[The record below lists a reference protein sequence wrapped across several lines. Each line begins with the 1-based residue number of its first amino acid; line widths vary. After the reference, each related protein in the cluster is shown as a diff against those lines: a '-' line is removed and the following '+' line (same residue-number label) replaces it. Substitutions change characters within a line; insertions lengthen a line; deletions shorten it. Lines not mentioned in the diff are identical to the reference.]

1 MGSEMCIRDRQYQ
14 PQRTCSVSKTS
25 EKQTAPSRLP
35 LLPLR
40 GLLAFP
46 NTMMTLDVARGRSV
60 AALESALAG
69 DRRLFVVAQRD
80 AGVDAPH
87 LEDMYTVGTVVDIR
101 HVLRMPDD
109 TVRVLVEGECRA
121 ILLDVEERGDMQR
134 AEFMP
139 LESDDGAADENSE
152 AFIRRQ
158 AMMRAIR
165 RQALALVK
173 ARGEGISSEL
183 RAQLNGEKRPDAL
196 CDVVA
201 ANFLANIADKQAVLE
216 CVSIDL
222 RLETLLM
229 ALSRDLKISA
239 LEEKIHARV
248 REAMDKSNHDYY
260 LREQI
265 HAIQEELGEDEDEEL
280 RELRARLRDSK
291 IDGEARERTEKEL
304 ARLARTSIHAPESA
318 VLETYIETM
327 LDLPWGVKTAGKID
341 LDRARK
347 VLDQDHYGMREI
359 KDRLLEYLAVV
370 KHKGDLK
377 SPILCLVG
385 PPGVGKTSIARSVA
399 RALGRKF
406 TQMSLGGVHDEAEIR
421 GHRRTYVA
429 AMPGRLIS
437 AIRQCGTM
445 DPVFLL
451 DEVDKLSRD
460 MRGDPSSALLEALDP
475 AQNDHFRDHYLEA
488 PFDLSGVLFITT
500 ANTTDTIDRALLDRM
515 EVIEVPSYT
524 LEEKL
529 AIAKRHLL
537 PKQLEAH
544 GLRKSEMKIADG
556 AMRAI
561 IEGYTREA
569 GVRELERV
577 LARVCRRA
585 VLRMQQ
591 EKELA
596 CVRVRTEDLH
606 ALLGAVRYLPKNEA
620 GRTRVGRVNGLA
632 WTSVGGEVMPIE
644 ALVLDGKGELKLTGK
659 LGDVMRESAQI
670 ALSVARK
677 RMGAFGVAADFL
689 EKHDLHVHVP
699 EGAVPKD
706 GPSAGVALACVILSA
721 LANVPAR
728 ADVAMTGELTLL
740 GDVLPIGGVKEKLL
754 AAYRAGVT
762 EILLPR
768 ENGRDLE
775 KIDES
780 IRAKLH
786 ITLLDDVDEAVAL
799 ILQPGAEVKVAV

>member
-1 MGSEMCIRDRQYQ
+1 M
-14 PQRTCSVSKTS
+14 SKTS
-25 EKQTAPSRLP
+25 DKQTISAQLP

-40 GLLAFP
+40 GMLAFP
-46 NTMMTLDVARGRSV
+46 NTMATLDVSRARSV
-60 AALESALAG
+60 AALECALEG

-101 HVLRMPDD
+101 HVLRLPDNS
-109 TVRVLVEGECRA
+109 VRVLIEGECRA

-134 AEFMP
+134 AALMVLKAEN
-139 LESDDGAADENSE
+139 DTDADSE
-152 AFIRRQ
+152 AAVRRQ
-158 AMMRAIR
+158 AMLRAIR
-165 RQALALVK
+165 RQAFQLAR
-173 ARGEGISSEL
+173 ARGENLSSEL
-183 RAQLNGEKRPDAL
+183 RAQISGEKRPEAL

-201 ANFLANIADKQAVLE
+201 ANFLSNVEDKQAVLE
-216 CVSIDL
+216 CMSIDL
-222 RLETLLM
+222 RLETLLT
-229 ALSRDLKISA
+229 ALARDLKVTA

-280 RELRARLRDSK
+280 RALRARLRDSK
-291 IDGEARERTEKEL
+291 MEGEARERTEKEL
-304 ARLARTSIHAPESA
+304 SRLARTSIHAPESP
-318 VLETYIETM
+318 VLENYIETM
-327 LDLPWGVKTAGKID
+327 LDLPWGVKTGGRID
-341 LDRARK
+341 LTRAAK

-421 GHRRTYVA
+421 GHRRTYVG

-437 AIRQCGTM
+437 AIRQCGAM

-451 DEVDKLSRD
+451 DEVDKISRD

-475 AQNDHFRDHYLEA
+475 AQNDHFRDHFIEA
-488 PFDLSGVLFITT
+488 PFDLSSVLFITT

-529 AIAKRHLL
+529 VIAKKYLL
-537 PKQLEAH
+537 PKQLAAH
-544 GLRKSEMKIADG
+544 GLKKGDLRIGDKAL
-556 AMRAI
+556 RAI

-569 GVRELERV
+569 GVRELERTI
-577 LARVCRRA
+577 ARVCRRA
-585 VLRMQQ
+585 VLALQQ
-591 EKELA
+591 DQALA
-596 CVRVRTEDLH
+596 CLRVQVESLH
-606 ALLGAVRYLPKNEA
+606 GLLGAVRYLPRSEA
-620 GRTRVGRVNGLA
+620 GKARVGRVNGLA
-632 WTSVGGEVMPIE
+632 WTSVGGELMPIE
-644 ALVLDGKGELKLTGK
+644 ALVLEGKGEFKLTGK

-670 ALSVARK
+670 ALSVAR
-677 RMGAFGVAADFL
+677 RRLGDFGVAADFL

-706 GPSAGVALACVILSA
+706 GPSAGVALACAILSA
-721 LANVPAR
+721 VANVPAR

-740 GDVLPIGGVKEKLL
+740 GDVLPIGGVREKLL

-762 EILLPR
+762 DILLPR
-768 ENGRDLE
+768 ENERDLE
-775 KIDES
+775 KIDAD
-780 IRAKLH
+780 IRAKLR
-786 ITLLDDVDEAVAL
+786 ITLLDNIDDAVAL
-799 ILQPGAEVKVAV
+799 VLPLPREMKVAV

>member
-1 MGSEMCIRDRQYQ
+1 M
-14 PQRTCSVSKTS
+14 SKTS

-139 LESDDGAADENSE
+139 LESDDGAAADENSE
-152 AFIRRQ
+152 AFVRRQ

-229 ALSRDLKISA
+229 ALARDLKISA

-265 HAIQEELGEDEDEEL
+265 HVIQEELGEDEDEEL

-537 PKQLEAH
+537 PKQLDAH

-740 GDVLPIGGVKEKLL
+740 GDVLPVGGVKEKLL

-775 KIDES
+775 KIDGS

>member
-1 MGSEMCIRDRQYQ
+1 M
-14 PQRTCSVSKTS
+14 
-25 EKQTAPSRLP
+25 
-35 LLPLR
+35 
-40 GLLAFP
+40 LAFP
-46 NTMMTLDVARGRSV
+46 NTMATLDVSRARSV
-60 AALESALAG
+60 AALECALEG

-101 HVLRMPDD
+101 HVLRLPDNS
-109 TVRVLVEGECRA
+109 VRVLIEGECRA

-134 AEFMP
+134 AALMVLKAEN
-139 LESDDGAADENSE
+139 DTDADSE
-152 AFIRRQ
+152 AAVRRQ
-158 AMMRAIR
+158 AMLRAIR
-165 RQALALVK
+165 RQAFQLAR
-173 ARGEGISSEL
+173 ARGENLSSEL
-183 RAQLNGEKRPDAL
+183 RAQISGEKRPDAL

-201 ANFLANIADKQAVLE
+201 ANFLSNVEDKQAVLE
-216 CVSIDL
+216 CMSIDL
-222 RLETLLM
+222 RLETLLT
-229 ALSRDLKISA
+229 ALARDLKVTA

-280 RELRARLRDSK
+280 RALRARLRDSK
-291 IDGEARERTEKEL
+291 MEGEARERTEKEL
-304 ARLARTSIHAPESA
+304 SRLARTSIHAPESP
-318 VLETYIETM
+318 VLENYIETM
-327 LDLPWGVKTAGKID
+327 LDLPWGVKTGGRID
-341 LDRARK
+341 LTRAAK

-421 GHRRTYVA
+421 GHRRTYVG

-437 AIRQCGTM
+437 AIRQCGAM

-451 DEVDKLSRD
+451 DEVDKISRD

-475 AQNDHFRDHYLEA
+475 AQNDHFRDHFIEA
-488 PFDLSGVLFITT
+488 PFDLSSVLFITT

-529 AIAKRHLL
+529 VIAKKYLL
-537 PKQLEAH
+537 PKQLAAH
-544 GLRKSEMKIADG
+544 GLKKSDLRIGDKAL
-556 AMRAI
+556 RAI

-569 GVRELERV
+569 GVRELERTI
-577 LARVCRRA
+577 ARVCRRA
-585 VLRMQQ
+585 VLALQQ
-591 EKELA
+591 DQALA
-596 CVRVRTEDLH
+596 CLRVQVESLH
-606 ALLGAVRYLPKNEA
+606 GLLGAVRYLPRSEA
-620 GRTRVGRVNGLA
+620 GKARVGRVNGLA
-632 WTSVGGEVMPIE
+632 WTSVGGELMPIE
-644 ALVLDGKGELKLTGK
+644 ALVLEGKGEFKLTGK

-670 ALSVARK
+670 ALSVAR
-677 RMGAFGVAADFL
+677 RRLGDFGVAADFL

-706 GPSAGVALACVILSA
+706 GPSAGVALACAILSA
-721 LANVPAR
+721 VANVPAR

-740 GDVLPIGGVKEKLL
+740 GDVLPIGGVREKLL

-762 EILLPR
+762 DILLPR
-768 ENGRDLE
+768 ENERDLE
-775 KIDES
+775 KIDAD
-780 IRAKLH
+780 IRAKLR
-786 ITLLDDVDEAVAL
+786 ITLLDNIDDAVAL
-799 ILQPGAEVKVAV
+799 VLPQPREMKVAV

>member
-1 MGSEMCIRDRQYQ
+1 M
-14 PQRTCSVSKTS
+14 SKTS

-451 DEVDKLSRD
+451 DEVDKISRD

>member
-1 MGSEMCIRDRQYQ
+1 M
-14 PQRTCSVSKTS
+14 SKTS
-25 EKQTAPSRLP
+25 EKHVTSGILP

-60 AALESALAG
+60 AALESALEG
-69 DRRLFVVAQRD
+69 DKRLFAVAQRD
-80 AGVDAPH
+80 AAVDSPH
-87 LEDMYTVGTVVDIR
+87 LEDMHTVGTVVGIR
-101 HVLRMPDD
+101 QVLRMPDD
-109 TVRVLVEGECRA
+109 SVRVLVEGECRA
-121 ILLDVEERGDMQR
+121 ILLNVEERGDMQR
-134 AEFMP
+134 AEVMMV
-139 LESDDGAADENSE
+139 EDDGSVKTDDDGETE
-152 AFIRRQ
+152 IHRQ

-165 RQALALVK
+165 RAAFRLEK
-173 ARGEGISSEL
+173 ARGEHISAEL
-183 RAQLNGEKRPDAL
+183 RAQICGEKRPEAL

-201 ANFLANIADKQAVLE
+201 ANFLSDIADKQAVLE
-216 CVSIDL
+216 CMSLDT
-222 RLETLLM
+222 RMETLLL
-229 ALSRDLKISA
+229 ALGKDLKITA

-248 REAMDKSNHDYY
+248 REAMDKSNHEYY

-280 RELRARLRDSK
+280 RALRTRLRDSK
-291 IDGEARERTEKEL
+291 ISGEARERTEKEL

-327 LDLPWGVKTAGKID
+327 LDLPWGIKTGGNID
-341 LDRARK
+341 LAHARK
-347 VLDQDHYGMREI
+347 VLDKDHYGMREI

-399 RALGRKF
+399 RALGREF

-421 GHRRTYVA
+421 GHRRTYVG

-437 AIRQCGTM
+437 AIRQCKAM

-475 AQNDHFRDHYLEA
+475 AQNDHFRDHYIEA
-488 PFDLSGVLFITT
+488 PFDLSNVLFITT

-529 AIAKRHLL
+529 AIAKKYLL

-544 GLRKSEMKIADG
+544 GLKRGELKVNDR
-556 AMRAI
+556 AMRAVV
-561 IEGYTREA
+561 EGYTREA
-569 GVRELERV
+569 GVRELERAI
-577 LARVCRRA
+577 ARLCRRA
-585 VLRMQQ
+585 VLAMQ
-591 EKELA
+591 EDASLS
-596 CVRVRTEDLH
+596 CVRVQPEDLH
-606 ALLGAVRYLPKNEA
+606 GMLGAVRYLRKNES
-620 GRTRVGRVNGLA
+620 GKMRVGRVNGLA

-644 ALVLDGKGELKLTGK
+644 TLVLDGKGEFKLTGK

-670 ALSVARK
+670 ALSVVRR
-677 RMGAFGVAADFL
+677 RMRDYGVAADFL

-706 GPSAGVALACVILSA
+706 GPSAGVALTCAILSA

-728 ADVAMTGELTLL
+728 ADVAMTGEITLL

-754 AAYRAGVT
+754 AAYRAGVMD
-762 EILLPR
+762 ILLPR
-768 ENGRDLE
+768 ENERDLE
-775 KIDES
+775 KIDAQILE
-780 IRAKLH
+780 KMH
-786 ITLLDDVDEAVAL
+786 ITLLDSVDEAIAL
-799 ILQPGAEVKVAV
+799 VLPERREMMVAV

>member
-1 MGSEMCIRDRQYQ
+1 M
-14 PQRTCSVSKTS
+14 SKTS

-183 RAQLNGEKRPDAL
+183 RAQLSGEKRPDAL

-327 LDLPWGVKTAGKID
+327 LDLPWGVKTAGQID

-451 DEVDKLSRD
+451 DEVDKISRD

-537 PKQLEAH
+537 PKQLDAH

-775 KIDES
+775 KIDGS

>member
-1 MGSEMCIRDRQYQ
+1 M
-14 PQRTCSVSKTS
+14 SKTS

-183 RAQLNGEKRPDAL
+183 RAQLSGEKRPDAL

-327 LDLPWGVKTAGKID
+327 LDLPWGVKTAGQID

-451 DEVDKLSRD
+451 DEVDKISRD

-775 KIDES
+775 KIDGS
-780 IRAKLH
+780 IREKLH

>member
-1 MGSEMCIRDRQYQ
+1 M
-14 PQRTCSVSKTS
+14 SKTS

-139 LESDDGAADENSE
+139 LESDDGAAADENSE
-152 AFIRRQ
+152 VFVRRQ

-183 RAQLNGEKRPDAL
+183 RAQLSGEKRPDAL

-327 LDLPWGVKTAGKID
+327 LDLPWGVKTAGQID

-451 DEVDKLSRD
+451 DEVDKISRD

-775 KIDES
+775 KIDGS

>member
-1 MGSEMCIRDRQYQ
+1 M
-14 PQRTCSVSKTS
+14 SKS
-25 EKQTAPSRLP
+25 SDKQTISAQLP

-40 GLLAFP
+40 GMLAFP
-46 NTMMTLDVARGRSV
+46 NTMATLDVSRARSV
-60 AALESALAG
+60 AALECALEG

-101 HVLRMPDD
+101 HVLRLPDNS
-109 TVRVLVEGECRA
+109 VRVLIEGECRA

-134 AEFMP
+134 AALMVLKAEN
-139 LESDDGAADENSE
+139 DTDADSE
-152 AFIRRQ
+152 AAVRRQ
-158 AMMRAIR
+158 AMLRAIR
-165 RQALALVK
+165 RQAFQLAR
-173 ARGEGISSEL
+173 ARGENLSSEL
-183 RAQLNGEKRPDAL
+183 RAQIGGEKRPDAL

-201 ANFLANIADKQAVLE
+201 ANFLSNVEDKQAVLE
-216 CVSIDL
+216 CMSIDL
-222 RLETLLM
+222 RLETLLT
-229 ALSRDLKISA
+229 ALARDLKVTA

-280 RELRARLRDSK
+280 RALRARLRDSK
-291 IDGEARERTEKEL
+291 MEGEARERTEKEL
-304 ARLARTSIHAPESA
+304 SRLARTSIHAPESP
-318 VLETYIETM
+318 VLENYIETM
-327 LDLPWGVKTAGKID
+327 LDLPWGVKTGGRID
-341 LDRARK
+341 LTRAAK

-421 GHRRTYVA
+421 GHRRTYVG

-437 AIRQCGTM
+437 AIRQCGAM

-451 DEVDKLSRD
+451 DEVDKISRD

-475 AQNDHFRDHYLEA
+475 AQNDHFRDHFIEA
-488 PFDLSGVLFITT
+488 PFDLSSVLFITT

-529 AIAKRHLL
+529 VIAKKYLL
-537 PKQLEAH
+537 PKQLAAH
-544 GLRKSEMKIADG
+544 GLKKSDLRIGDKAL
-556 AMRAI
+556 RTI

-569 GVRELERV
+569 GVRELERTI
-577 LARVCRRA
+577 ARVCRRA
-585 VLRMQQ
+585 VLALQQ
-591 EKELA
+591 DQALA
-596 CVRVRTEDLH
+596 CLRVQVESLH
-606 ALLGAVRYLPKNEA
+606 GLLGAVRYLPRSEA
-620 GRTRVGRVNGLA
+620 GKARVGRVNGLA
-632 WTSVGGEVMPIE
+632 WTSVGGELMPIE
-644 ALVLDGKGELKLTGK
+644 ALVLEGKGEFKLTGK

-670 ALSVARK
+670 ALSVAR
-677 RMGAFGVAADFL
+677 RRLGDFGVAADFL

-706 GPSAGVALACVILSA
+706 GPSAGVALACAILSA
-721 LANVPAR
+721 VANVPAR

-740 GDVLPIGGVKEKLL
+740 GDVLPIGGVREKLL

-762 EILLPR
+762 DILLPR
-768 ENGRDLE
+768 ENERDLE
-775 KIDES
+775 KIDAD
-780 IRAKLH
+780 IRAKLR
-786 ITLLDDVDEAVAL
+786 ITLLDNIDDAIAL
-799 ILQPGAEVKVAV
+799 VLPQPREMKVAV

>member
-1 MGSEMCIRDRQYQ
+1 M
-14 PQRTCSVSKTS
+14 SKTS
-25 EKQTAPSRLP
+25 DKQTISAQLP

-40 GLLAFP
+40 GMLAFP
-46 NTMMTLDVARGRSV
+46 NTMATLDVSRARSV
-60 AALESALAG
+60 AALECALEG

-101 HVLRMPDD
+101 HVLRLPDNS
-109 TVRVLVEGECRA
+109 VRVLIEGECRA

-134 AEFMP
+134 AALMVLKTEN
-139 LESDDGAADENSE
+139 DTDADSE
-152 AFIRRQ
+152 EAVRRQ
-158 AMMRAIR
+158 AMLRAIR
-165 RQALALVK
+165 RQAFQLAR
-173 ARGEGISSEL
+173 ARGENLSSEL
-183 RAQLNGEKRPDAL
+183 RAQIGGEKRPDAL

-201 ANFLANIADKQAVLE
+201 ANFLSNVEDKQAVLE
-216 CVSIDL
+216 CMSIDL
-222 RLETLLM
+222 RLETLLT
-229 ALSRDLKISA
+229 ALARDLKVTA

-280 RELRARLRDSK
+280 RALRARLRDSK
-291 IDGEARERTEKEL
+291 MEGEARERTEKEL
-304 ARLARTSIHAPESA
+304 SRLARTSIHAPESP
-318 VLETYIETM
+318 VLENYIETM
-327 LDLPWGVKTAGKID
+327 LDLPWGVKTGGRID
-341 LDRARK
+341 LTRAAK

-421 GHRRTYVA
+421 GHRRTYVG

-437 AIRQCGTM
+437 AIRQCGAM

-451 DEVDKLSRD
+451 DEVDKISRD

-475 AQNDHFRDHYLEA
+475 AQNDHFRDHFIEA
-488 PFDLSGVLFITT
+488 PFDLSSVLFITT

-529 AIAKRHLL
+529 VIAKKYLL
-537 PKQLEAH
+537 PKQLAAH
-544 GLRKSEMKIADG
+544 GLKKSDLRIGDKAL
-556 AMRAI
+556 RTI

-569 GVRELERV
+569 GVRELERTI
-577 LARVCRRA
+577 ARVCRRA
-585 VLRMQQ
+585 VLALQQ
-591 EKELA
+591 DQALA
-596 CVRVRTEDLH
+596 CLRVRPEDLH
-606 ALLGAVRYLPKNEA
+606 DLLGAVRYLPRSEA
-620 GRTRVGRVNGLA
+620 GKARVGRVNGLA
-632 WTSVGGEVMPIE
+632 WTSVGGELMPIE
-644 ALVLDGKGELKLTGK
+644 ALVLEGKGEFKLTGK

-670 ALSVARK
+670 ALSVAR
-677 RMGAFGVAADFL
+677 RRLGDFGVAADFL

-706 GPSAGVALACVILSA
+706 GPSAGVALACAILSA
-721 LANVPAR
+721 VANVPAR

-740 GDVLPIGGVKEKLL
+740 GDVLPIGGVREKLL

-762 EILLPR
+762 DILLPR
-768 ENGRDLE
+768 ENERDLE
-775 KIDES
+775 KIDAD
-780 IRAKLH
+780 IRAKLR
-786 ITLLDDVDEAVAL
+786 ITLLDNIDDAVAL
-799 ILQPGAEVKVAV
+799 VLPQPREMKVAV

>member
-1 MGSEMCIRDRQYQ
+1 M
-14 PQRTCSVSKTS
+14 SKTS
-25 EKQTAPSRLP
+25 DKQTISAQLP

-40 GLLAFP
+40 GMLAFP
-46 NTMMTLDVARGRSV
+46 NTMATLDVSRARSV
-60 AALESALAG
+60 AALECALEG

-101 HVLRMPDD
+101 HVLRLPDNS
-109 TVRVLVEGECRA
+109 VRVLIEGECRA

-134 AEFMP
+134 AALMVLKAEN
-139 LESDDGAADENSE
+139 DTDADSE
-152 AFIRRQ
+152 AAVRRQ
-158 AMMRAIR
+158 AMLRAIR
-165 RQALALVK
+165 RQAFQLAR
-173 ARGEGISSEL
+173 ARGENLSSEL
-183 RAQLNGEKRPDAL
+183 RAQIGGEKRPDAL

-201 ANFLANIADKQAVLE
+201 ANFLSNVEDKQAVLE
-216 CVSIDL
+216 CMSIDL
-222 RLETLLM
+222 RLETLLT
-229 ALSRDLKISA
+229 ALARDLKVTA

-280 RELRARLRDSK
+280 RALRARLRDSK
-291 IDGEARERTEKEL
+291 MEGEARERTEKEL
-304 ARLARTSIHAPESA
+304 SRLARTSIHAPESP
-318 VLETYIETM
+318 VLENYIETM
-327 LDLPWGVKTAGKID
+327 LDLPWGVKTGGRID
-341 LDRARK
+341 LTRAAK

-421 GHRRTYVA
+421 GHRRTYVG

-437 AIRQCGTM
+437 AIRQCGAM

-451 DEVDKLSRD
+451 DEVDKISRD

-475 AQNDHFRDHYLEA
+475 AQNDHFRDHFIEA
-488 PFDLSGVLFITT
+488 PFDLSSVLFITT

-529 AIAKRHLL
+529 VIAKKYLL
-537 PKQLEAH
+537 PKQLAAH
-544 GLRKSEMKIADG
+544 GLKKGDLRIGDKAL
-556 AMRAI
+556 RAI

-569 GVRELERV
+569 GVRELERTI
-577 LARVCRRA
+577 ARVCRRA
-585 VLRMQQ
+585 VLALQQ
-591 EKELA
+591 DQALA
-596 CVRVRTEDLH
+596 CLRVQVESLH
-606 ALLGAVRYLPKNEA
+606 GLLGAVRYLPRSEA
-620 GRTRVGRVNGLA
+620 GKARVGRVNGLA
-632 WTSVGGEVMPIE
+632 WTSVGGELMPIE
-644 ALVLDGKGELKLTGK
+644 ALVLEGKGEFKLTGK

-670 ALSVARK
+670 ALSVAR
-677 RMGAFGVAADFL
+677 RRLGDFGVAADFL

-706 GPSAGVALACVILSA
+706 GPSAGVALACAILSA
-721 LANVPAR
+721 VANVPAR

-740 GDVLPIGGVKEKLL
+740 GDVLPIGGVREKLL

-762 EILLPR
+762 DILLPR
-768 ENGRDLE
+768 ENERDLE
-775 KIDES
+775 KIDAD
-780 IRAKLH
+780 IRAKLR
-786 ITLLDDVDEAVAL
+786 IALLDNIDDAVAL
-799 ILQPGAEVKVAV
+799 VLPQPREMKVAV

>member
-1 MGSEMCIRDRQYQ
+1 M
-14 PQRTCSVSKTS
+14 SKTS
-25 EKQTAPSRLP
+25 DKQTISAQLP

-40 GLLAFP
+40 GMLAFP
-46 NTMMTLDVARGRSV
+46 NTMATLDVSRARSV
-60 AALESALAG
+60 AALECALEG

-101 HVLRMPDD
+101 HVLRLPDNS
-109 TVRVLVEGECRA
+109 VRVLIEGECRA

-134 AEFMP
+134 AALMVLKAEN
-139 LESDDGAADENSE
+139 DTDADSE
-152 AFIRRQ
+152 AAVRRQ
-158 AMMRAIR
+158 AMLRAIR
-165 RQALALVK
+165 RQAFQLAR
-173 ARGEGISSEL
+173 ARGENLSSEL
-183 RAQLNGEKRPDAL
+183 RAQIGGEKRPDAL

-201 ANFLANIADKQAVLE
+201 ANFLSNVEDKQAVLE
-216 CVSIDL
+216 CMSIDL
-222 RLETLLM
+222 RLETLLT
-229 ALSRDLKISA
+229 ALARDLKVTA

-280 RELRARLRDSK
+280 RALRARLRDSK
-291 IDGEARERTEKEL
+291 MEGEARERTEKEL
-304 ARLARTSIHAPESA
+304 SRLARTSIHAPESP
-318 VLETYIETM
+318 VLENYIETM
-327 LDLPWGVKTAGKID
+327 LDLPWGVKTGGRID
-341 LDRARK
+341 LTRAAK

-421 GHRRTYVA
+421 GHRRTYVG

-437 AIRQCGTM
+437 AIRQCGAM

-451 DEVDKLSRD
+451 DEVDKISRD

-475 AQNDHFRDHYLEA
+475 AQNDHFRDHFIEA
-488 PFDLSGVLFITT
+488 PFDLSSVLFITT

-529 AIAKRHLL
+529 VIAKKYLL
-537 PKQLEAH
+537 PKQLAAH
-544 GLRKSEMKIADG
+544 GLKKSDLRIGDKAL
-556 AMRAI
+556 RTI

-569 GVRELERV
+569 GVRELERTI
-577 LARVCRRA
+577 ARVCRRA
-585 VLRMQQ
+585 VLALQQ
-591 EKELA
+591 DQALA
-596 CVRVRTEDLH
+596 CLRVQVESLH
-606 ALLGAVRYLPKNEA
+606 GLLGAVRYLPRSEA
-620 GRTRVGRVNGLA
+620 GKARVGRVNGLA
-632 WTSVGGEVMPIE
+632 WTSVGGELMPIE
-644 ALVLDGKGELKLTGK
+644 ALVLEGKGEFKLTGK

-670 ALSVARK
+670 ALSVAR
-677 RMGAFGVAADFL
+677 RRLGDFGVAADFL

-706 GPSAGVALACVILSA
+706 GPSAGVALACAILSA
-721 LANVPAR
+721 VANVPAR

-740 GDVLPIGGVKEKLL
+740 GDVLPIGGVREKLL

-762 EILLPR
+762 DILLPR
-768 ENGRDLE
+768 ENERDLE
-775 KIDES
+775 KIDAD
-780 IRAKLH
+780 IRAKLR
-786 ITLLDDVDEAVAL
+786 ITLLDNIDDAIAL
-799 ILQPGAEVKVAV
+799 VLPQPREMKVAV

>member
-1 MGSEMCIRDRQYQ
+1 M
-14 PQRTCSVSKTS
+14 
-25 EKQTAPSRLP
+25 
-35 LLPLR
+35 
-40 GLLAFP
+40 LAFP
-46 NTMMTLDVARGRSV
+46 NTMATLDVSRARSV
-60 AALESALAG
+60 AALECALEG

-101 HVLRMPDD
+101 HVLRLPDNS
-109 TVRVLVEGECRA
+109 VRVLIEGECRA

-134 AEFMP
+134 AALMVLKTEN
-139 LESDDGAADENSE
+139 DTDADSE
-152 AFIRRQ
+152 AAVRRQ
-158 AMMRAIR
+158 AMLRAIR
-165 RQALALVK
+165 RQAFQLAR
-173 ARGEGISSEL
+173 ARGENLSSEL
-183 RAQLNGEKRPDAL
+183 RAQIGGEKRPDAL

-201 ANFLANIADKQAVLE
+201 ANFLSNVEDKQAVLE
-216 CVSIDL
+216 CMSIDL
-222 RLETLLM
+222 RLETLLT
-229 ALSRDLKISA
+229 ALARDLKVTA

-280 RELRARLRDSK
+280 RALRARLRDSK
-291 IDGEARERTEKEL
+291 MEGEARERTEKEL
-304 ARLARTSIHAPESA
+304 SRLARTSIHAPESP
-318 VLETYIETM
+318 VLENYIETM
-327 LDLPWGVKTAGKID
+327 LDLPWGVKTGGRID
-341 LDRARK
+341 LTRAAK

-421 GHRRTYVA
+421 GHRRTYVG

-437 AIRQCGTM
+437 AIRQCGAM

-451 DEVDKLSRD
+451 DEVDKISRD

-475 AQNDHFRDHYLEA
+475 AQNDHFRDHFIEA
-488 PFDLSGVLFITT
+488 PFDLSSVLFITT

-529 AIAKRHLL
+529 VIAKKYLL
-537 PKQLEAH
+537 PKQLAAH
-544 GLRKSEMKIADG
+544 GLKKSDLRIGDKAL
-556 AMRAI
+556 RAI

-569 GVRELERV
+569 GVRELERTI
-577 LARVCRRA
+577 ARVCRRA
-585 VLRMQQ
+585 VLALQQ
-591 EKELA
+591 DQALA
-596 CVRVRTEDLH
+596 CLRVQVESLH
-606 ALLGAVRYLPKNEA
+606 CLLGAVRYLPRSEA
-620 GRTRVGRVNGLA
+620 GKARVGRVNGLA
-632 WTSVGGEVMPIE
+632 WTSVGGELMPIE
-644 ALVLDGKGELKLTGK
+644 ALVLEGKGEFKLTGK

-670 ALSVARK
+670 ALSVAR
-677 RMGAFGVAADFL
+677 RRLGDFGVAADFL

-706 GPSAGVALACVILSA
+706 GPSAGVALACAILSA
-721 LANVPAR
+721 VANVPAR

-740 GDVLPIGGVKEKLL
+740 GDVLPIGGVREKLL

-762 EILLPR
+762 DILLPR
-768 ENGRDLE
+768 ENERDLE
-775 KIDES
+775 KIDAD
-780 IRAKLH
+780 IRAKLR
-786 ITLLDDVDEAVAL
+786 ITLLDNIDDAVAL
-799 ILQPGAEVKVAV
+799 VLPQPREMKVAV

>member
-1 MGSEMCIRDRQYQ
+1 M
-14 PQRTCSVSKTS
+14 SKTS

-451 DEVDKLSRD
+451 DEVDKISRD

-775 KIDES
+775 KIDGS

>member
-1 MGSEMCIRDRQYQ
+1 M
-14 PQRTCSVSKTS
+14 SKTS
-25 EKQTAPSRLP
+25 DKQTISAQLP

-40 GLLAFP
+40 GMLAFP
-46 NTMMTLDVARGRSV
+46 NTMATLDVSRARSV
-60 AALESALAG
+60 AALECALEG

-101 HVLRMPDD
+101 HVLRLPDNS
-109 TVRVLVEGECRA
+109 VRVLIEGECRA

-134 AEFMP
+134 AALMVLKAEN
-139 LESDDGAADENSE
+139 DTDADSE
-152 AFIRRQ
+152 AAVRRQ
-158 AMMRAIR
+158 AMLRAIR
-165 RQALALVK
+165 RQAFQLAR
-173 ARGEGISSEL
+173 ARGENLSSEL
-183 RAQLNGEKRPDAL
+183 RAQIGGEKRPDAL

-201 ANFLANIADKQAVLE
+201 ANFLSNVEDKQAVLE
-216 CVSIDL
+216 CMSIDL
-222 RLETLLM
+222 RLETLLT
-229 ALSRDLKISA
+229 ALARDLKVTA

-248 REAMDKSNHDYY
+248 REVMDKSNHDYY

-280 RELRARLRDSK
+280 RALRARLRDSK
-291 IDGEARERTEKEL
+291 MEGEARERTEKEL
-304 ARLARTSIHAPESA
+304 SRLARTSIHAPESP
-318 VLETYIETM
+318 VLENYIETM
-327 LDLPWGVKTAGKID
+327 LDLPWGVKTGGRID
-341 LDRARK
+341 LTRAAK

-421 GHRRTYVA
+421 GHRRTYVG

-437 AIRQCGTM
+437 AIRQCGAM

-451 DEVDKLSRD
+451 DEVDKISRD

-475 AQNDHFRDHYLEA
+475 AQNDHFRDHFIEA
-488 PFDLSGVLFITT
+488 PFDLSSVLFITT

-529 AIAKRHLL
+529 VIAKKYLL
-537 PKQLEAH
+537 PKQLAAH
-544 GLRKSEMKIADG
+544 GLKKGDLRIGDKAL
-556 AMRAI
+556 RAI

-569 GVRELERV
+569 GVRELERTI
-577 LARVCRRA
+577 ARVCRRA
-585 VLRMQQ
+585 VLALQQ
-591 EKELA
+591 DQALA
-596 CVRVRTEDLH
+596 CLRVQVESLH
-606 ALLGAVRYLPKNEA
+606 GLLGAVRYLPRSEA
-620 GRTRVGRVNGLA
+620 GKARVGRVNGLA
-632 WTSVGGEVMPIE
+632 WTSVGGELMPIE
-644 ALVLDGKGELKLTGK
+644 ALVLEGKGEFKLTGK

-670 ALSVARK
+670 ALSVAR
-677 RMGAFGVAADFL
+677 RRLGDFGVAADFL

-706 GPSAGVALACVILSA
+706 GPSAGVALACAILSA
-721 LANVPAR
+721 VANVPAR

-740 GDVLPIGGVKEKLL
+740 GDVLPIGGVREKLL

-762 EILLPR
+762 DILLPR
-768 ENGRDLE
+768 ENERDLE
-775 KIDES
+775 KIDAD
-780 IRAKLH
+780 IRAKLR
-786 ITLLDDVDEAVAL
+786 ITLLDNIDDAVAL
-799 ILQPGAEVKVAV
+799 VLPQPREMKVAV

>member
-1 MGSEMCIRDRQYQ
+1 M
-14 PQRTCSVSKTS
+14 SKTS

-327 LDLPWGVKTAGKID
+327 LDLPWGVKTAGQID

-347 VLDQDHYGMREI
+347 VLDRDHYGMREI

-451 DEVDKLSRD
+451 DEVDKISRD

>member
-1 MGSEMCIRDRQYQ
+1 M
-14 PQRTCSVSKTS
+14 SKTS

-139 LESDDGAADENSE
+139 LESDDGAAADENSE
-152 AFIRRQ
+152 VFVRRQ

-183 RAQLNGEKRPDAL
+183 RAQLSGEKRPDAL

-451 DEVDKLSRD
+451 DEVDKISRD

-544 GLRKSEMKIADG
+544 GLRKSEMKIADV

>member
-1 MGSEMCIRDRQYQ
+1 M
-14 PQRTCSVSKTS
+14 SKTS

-139 LESDDGAADENSE
+139 LESDDGAAADENSE
-152 AFIRRQ
+152 VFVRRQ

-229 ALSRDLKISA
+229 ALARDLKISA

-327 LDLPWGVKTAGKID
+327 LDLPWGVKTAGQID

-347 VLDQDHYGMREI
+347 VLDRDHYGMREI

-451 DEVDKLSRD
+451 DEVDKISRD

-544 GLRKSEMKIADG
+544 GLRRSDLKIADG

>member
-1 MGSEMCIRDRQYQ
+1 M
-14 PQRTCSVSKTS
+14 SKTS

-183 RAQLNGEKRPDAL
+183 RAQLSGEKRPDAL

-229 ALSRDLKISA
+229 ALARDLKISA

-327 LDLPWGVKTAGKID
+327 LDLPWGVKTAGQID

-451 DEVDKLSRD
+451 DEVDKISRD

-775 KIDES
+775 KIDGS

>member
-1 MGSEMCIRDRQYQ
+1 M
-14 PQRTCSVSKTS
+14 SKTS

-139 LESDDGAADENSE
+139 LESDDGAAADENSE
-152 AFIRRQ
+152 VFVRRQ

-327 LDLPWGVKTAGKID
+327 LDLPWGVKTAGQID

-347 VLDQDHYGMREI
+347 VLDRDHYGMREI

-451 DEVDKLSRD
+451 DEVDKISRD

-544 GLRKSEMKIADG
+544 GLRRSDLKIADG

-585 VLRMQQ
+585 VLRLQQ
-591 EKELA
+591 EKEPT

-606 ALLGAVRYLPKNEA
+606 GLLGAVRYLPKSEA
-620 GRTRVGRVNGLA
+620 GRTRVGLVNGLA

-780 IRAKLH
+780 IREKLH

-799 ILQPGAEVKVAV
+799 ILQPRAEVKVAV

>member
-1 MGSEMCIRDRQYQ
+1 M
-14 PQRTCSVSKTS
+14 SKTS

-229 ALSRDLKISA
+229 ALARDLKISA

-327 LDLPWGVKTAGKID
+327 LDLPWGVKTAGQID

-347 VLDQDHYGMREI
+347 VLDRDHYGMREI

-451 DEVDKLSRD
+451 DEVDKISRD

-606 ALLGAVRYLPKNEA
+606 GLLGAVRYLPKNEA

-677 RMGAFGVAADFL
+677 RMGTFGVAADFL

-775 KIDES
+775 KIDGS

>member
-1 MGSEMCIRDRQYQ
+1 M
-14 PQRTCSVSKTS
+14 SKTS

-139 LESDDGAADENSE
+139 LESDDGAAADENSE
-152 AFIRRQ
+152 VFVRRQ

-229 ALSRDLKISA
+229 ALARDLKISA

-265 HAIQEELGEDEDEEL
+265 HVIQEELGEDEDEEL

-327 LDLPWGVKTAGKID
+327 LDLPWGVKTAGQID

-347 VLDQDHYGMREI
+347 VLDRDHYGMREI

-451 DEVDKLSRD
+451 DEVDKISRD

-488 PFDLSGVLFITT
+488 PFDISGVLFITT

-544 GLRKSEMKIADG
+544 GLRKSDLKIADG

-591 EKELA
+591 EKELT
-596 CVRVRTEDLH
+596 CVRVRAEDLH
-606 ALLGAVRYLPKNEA
+606 SLLGAVRYLPKSEA

-780 IRAKLH
+780 IREKLH

>member
-1 MGSEMCIRDRQYQ
+1 M
-14 PQRTCSVSKTS
+14 SKTS

-183 RAQLNGEKRPDAL
+183 RAQLSGEKRPDAL

-327 LDLPWGVKTAGKID
+327 LDLPWGVKTAGQID

-347 VLDQDHYGMREI
+347 VLDRDHYGMREI

-451 DEVDKLSRD
+451 DEVDKISRD

-544 GLRKSEMKIADG
+544 GLRKSDLKIADG

-780 IRAKLH
+780 IREKLH

>member
-1 MGSEMCIRDRQYQ
+1 M
-14 PQRTCSVSKTS
+14 SKTS
-25 EKQTAPSRLP
+25 DKQTISAQLP

-40 GLLAFP
+40 GMLAFP
-46 NTMMTLDVARGRSV
+46 NTMATLDVSRARSV
-60 AALESALAG
+60 AALECALEG

-101 HVLRMPDD
+101 HVLRLPDNS
-109 TVRVLVEGECRA
+109 VRVLIEGECRA

-134 AEFMP
+134 AALMVLKTEN
-139 LESDDGAADENSE
+139 DTDADSE
-152 AFIRRQ
+152 AAVRRQ
-158 AMMRAIR
+158 AMLRAIR
-165 RQALALVK
+165 RQAFQLAR
-173 ARGEGISSEL
+173 ARGENLSSEL
-183 RAQLNGEKRPDAL
+183 RAQISGEKRPDAL

-201 ANFLANIADKQAVLE
+201 ANFLSNVEDKQAVLE
-216 CVSIDL
+216 CMSIDL
-222 RLETLLM
+222 RLETLLT
-229 ALSRDLKISA
+229 ALARDLKVTA

-318 VLETYIETM
+318 VLENYIETM
-327 LDLPWGVKTAGKID
+327 LDLPWGVKTGGRID
-341 LDRARK
+341 LTRAAK

-421 GHRRTYVA
+421 GHRRTYVG

-437 AIRQCGTM
+437 AIRQCGAM

-451 DEVDKLSRD
+451 DEVDKISRD

-475 AQNDHFRDHYLEA
+475 AQNDHFRDHFIEA
-488 PFDLSGVLFITT
+488 PFDLSSVLFITT

-544 GLRKSEMKIADG
+544 GLRKSDLKIADG

-585 VLRMQQ
+585 VLTLQEDPPSRMCASGRRICAPCSARRATR
-591 EKELA
+591 KS
-596 CVRVRTEDLH
+596 RSRTGSAWAAST
-606 ALLGAVRYLPKNEA
+606 ALRGP
-620 GRTRVGRVNGLA
+620 A
-632 WTSVGGEVMPIE
+632 W
-644 ALVLDGKGELKLTGK
+644 A
-659 LGDVMRESAQI
+659 
-670 ALSVARK
+670 ARSCPW
-677 RMGAFGVAADFL
+677 RR
-689 EKHDLHVHVP
+689 
-699 EGAVPKD
+699 
-706 GPSAGVALACVILSA
+706 SRST
-721 LANVPAR
+721 AR
-728 ADVAMTGELTLL
+728 ANCA
-740 GDVLPIGGVKEKLL
+740 
-754 AAYRAGVT
+754 
-762 EILLPR
+762 
-768 ENGRDLE
+768 
-775 KIDES
+775 
-780 IRAKLH
+780 
-786 ITLLDDVDEAVAL
+786 
-799 ILQPGAEVKVAV
+799 

>member
-1 MGSEMCIRDRQYQ
+1 M
-14 PQRTCSVSKTS
+14 SKTS

-139 LESDDGAADENSE
+139 LESDDGAAADENSE

-183 RAQLNGEKRPDAL
+183 RAQVSGEKRPDAL

-327 LDLPWGVKTAGKID
+327 LDLPWGVKTAGQID

-347 VLDQDHYGMREI
+347 VLDRDHYGMREI

-451 DEVDKLSRD
+451 DEVDKISRD

>member
-1 MGSEMCIRDRQYQ
+1 M
-14 PQRTCSVSKTS
+14 SKTS
-25 EKQTAPSRLP
+25 DKQTISAQLP

-40 GLLAFP
+40 GMLAFP
-46 NTMMTLDVARGRSV
+46 NTMATLDVSRARSV
-60 AALESALAG
+60 AALECALEG

-101 HVLRMPDD
+101 HVLRLPDNS
-109 TVRVLVEGECRA
+109 VRVLIEGECRA

-134 AEFMP
+134 AALMVLKAEN
-139 LESDDGAADENSE
+139 DTDADSE
-152 AFIRRQ
+152 AAVRRQ
-158 AMMRAIR
+158 AMLRAIR
-165 RQALALVK
+165 RQAFQLAR
-173 ARGEGISSEL
+173 ARGENLSSEL
-183 RAQLNGEKRPDAL
+183 RAQISGEKHPDAL

-201 ANFLANIADKQAVLE
+201 ANFLSNVEDKQAVLE
-216 CVSIDL
+216 CMSIDL
-222 RLETLLM
+222 RLETLLT
-229 ALSRDLKISA
+229 ALARDLKVTA

-248 REAMDKSNHDYY
+248 REVMDKSNHDYY

-280 RELRARLRDSK
+280 RALRARLRDSK
-291 IDGEARERTEKEL
+291 MEGEARERTEKEL
-304 ARLARTSIHAPESA
+304 SRLARTSIHAPESP
-318 VLETYIETM
+318 VLENYIETM
-327 LDLPWGVKTAGKID
+327 LDLPWGVKTGGRID
-341 LDRARK
+341 LTRAAK

-421 GHRRTYVA
+421 GHRRTYVG

-437 AIRQCGTM
+437 AIRQCGAM

-451 DEVDKLSRD
+451 DEVDKISRD

-475 AQNDHFRDHYLEA
+475 AQNDHFRDHFIEA
-488 PFDLSGVLFITT
+488 PFDLSSVLFITT

-529 AIAKRHLL
+529 VIAKKYLL
-537 PKQLEAH
+537 PKQLAAH
-544 GLRKSEMKIADG
+544 GLKKSDLRIGDKAL
-556 AMRAI
+556 RTI

-569 GVRELERV
+569 GVRELERTI
-577 LARVCRRA
+577 ARVCRRT
-585 VLRMQQ
+585 VLALQQ
-591 EKELA
+591 DQALA
-596 CVRVRTEDLH
+596 CLRVQVESLH
-606 ALLGAVRYLPKNEA
+606 GLLGAVRYLPRSEA
-620 GRTRVGRVNGLA
+620 GKARVGRVNGLA
-632 WTSVGGEVMPIE
+632 WTSVGGELMPIE
-644 ALVLDGKGELKLTGK
+644 ALVLEGKGEFKLTGK

-670 ALSVARK
+670 ALSVAR
-677 RMGAFGVAADFL
+677 RRLGDFGVAADFL

-706 GPSAGVALACVILSA
+706 GPSAGVALACAILSA
-721 LANVPAR
+721 VANVPAR

-740 GDVLPIGGVKEKLL
+740 GDVLPIGGVREKLL

-762 EILLPR
+762 DILLPR
-768 ENGRDLE
+768 ENERDLE
-775 KIDES
+775 KIDAD
-780 IRAKLH
+780 IRAKLR
-786 ITLLDDVDEAVAL
+786 ITLLDNIDDAVAL
-799 ILQPGAEVKVAV
+799 VLPQPREMKVAV

>member
-1 MGSEMCIRDRQYQ
+1 M
-14 PQRTCSVSKTS
+14 SKTS

-69 DRRLFVVAQRD
+69 DKRLFVVAQRD

-139 LESDDGAADENSE
+139 LESDDGAAADENSE
-152 AFIRRQ
+152 VFVRRQ

-183 RAQLNGEKRPDAL
+183 RAQLSGEKRPDAL

-229 ALSRDLKISA
+229 ALARDLKISA

-451 DEVDKLSRD
+451 DEVDKISRD

-596 CVRVRTEDLH
+596 CVRVRMEDLH

-780 IRAKLH
+780 IREKLH

>member
-1 MGSEMCIRDRQYQ
+1 M
-14 PQRTCSVSKTS
+14 SKTS

-327 LDLPWGVKTAGKID
+327 LDLPWGVKTAGQID

-347 VLDQDHYGMREI
+347 VLDRDHYGMREI

-451 DEVDKLSRD
+451 DEVDKISRD

-780 IRAKLH
+780 IREKLH

>member
-1 MGSEMCIRDRQYQ
+1 M
-14 PQRTCSVSKTS
+14 
-25 EKQTAPSRLP
+25 
-35 LLPLR
+35 
-40 GLLAFP
+40 LAFP
-46 NTMMTLDVARGRSV
+46 NTMATLDVSRARSV
-60 AALESALAG
+60 AALECALEG

-101 HVLRMPDD
+101 HVLRLPDNS
-109 TVRVLVEGECRA
+109 VRVLIEGECRA

-134 AEFMP
+134 AALMVLKAEN
-139 LESDDGAADENSE
+139 DTDADSE
-152 AFIRRQ
+152 AAVRRQ
-158 AMMRAIR
+158 AMLRAIR
-165 RQALALVK
+165 RQAFQLAR
-173 ARGEGISSEL
+173 ARGENLSSEL
-183 RAQLNGEKRPDAL
+183 RAQISGEKRPDAL

-201 ANFLANIADKQAVLE
+201 ANFLSNVEDKQAVLE
-216 CVSIDL
+216 CMSIDL
-222 RLETLLM
+222 RLETLLT
-229 ALSRDLKISA
+229 ALARDLKVTA

-280 RELRARLRDSK
+280 RALRARLRDSK
-291 IDGEARERTEKEL
+291 MEGEARERTEKEL
-304 ARLARTSIHAPESA
+304 SRLARTSIHAPESP
-318 VLETYIETM
+318 VLENYIETM
-327 LDLPWGVKTAGKID
+327 LDLPWGVKTGGRID
-341 LDRARK
+341 LTRAAK

-421 GHRRTYVA
+421 GHRRTYVG

-437 AIRQCGTM
+437 AIRQCGAM

-451 DEVDKLSRD
+451 DEVDKISRD

-475 AQNDHFRDHYLEA
+475 AQNDHFRDHFIEA
-488 PFDLSGVLFITT
+488 PFDLSSVLFITT

-529 AIAKRHLL
+529 VIAKKYLL
-537 PKQLEAH
+537 PKQLAAH
-544 GLRKSEMKIADG
+544 GLKKGDLRIGDKAL
-556 AMRAI
+556 RAI

-569 GVRELERV
+569 GVRELERTI
-577 LARVCRRA
+577 ARVCRRA
-585 VLRMQQ
+585 VLALQQ
-591 EKELA
+591 DQALA
-596 CVRVRTEDLH
+596 CLRVRPEDLH
-606 ALLGAVRYLPKNEA
+606 DLLGAVRYLPRSEA
-620 GRTRVGRVNGLA
+620 GKARVGRVNGLA
-632 WTSVGGEVMPIE
+632 WTSVGGELMPIE
-644 ALVLDGKGELKLTGK
+644 ALVLEGKGEFKLTGK

-670 ALSVARK
+670 ALSVAR
-677 RMGAFGVAADFL
+677 RRLGDFGVAADFL

-706 GPSAGVALACVILSA
+706 GPSAGVALACAILSA
-721 LANVPAR
+721 VANVPAR

-740 GDVLPIGGVKEKLL
+740 GDVLPIGGVREKLL

-762 EILLPR
+762 DILLPR
-768 ENGRDLE
+768 ENERDLE
-775 KIDES
+775 KIDAD
-780 IRAKLH
+780 IRAKLR
-786 ITLLDDVDEAVAL
+786 ITLLDNIDDAVAL
-799 ILQPGAEVKVAV
+799 VLPQPREMKVAV

>member
-1 MGSEMCIRDRQYQ
+1 M
-14 PQRTCSVSKTS
+14 SKTS

-265 HAIQEELGEDEDEEL
+265 HVIQEELGEDEDEEL

-327 LDLPWGVKTAGKID
+327 LDLPWGVKTAGQID

-347 VLDQDHYGMREI
+347 VLDRDHYGMREI

-451 DEVDKLSRD
+451 DEVDKISRD

-775 KIDES
+775 KIDGS

>member
-1 MGSEMCIRDRQYQ
+1 M
-14 PQRTCSVSKTS
+14 SKTS
-25 EKQTAPSRLP
+25 DKQTISAQLP

-40 GLLAFP
+40 GMLAFP
-46 NTMMTLDVARGRSV
+46 NTMATLDVSRARSV
-60 AALESALAG
+60 AALECALEG

-101 HVLRMPDD
+101 HVLRLPDNS
-109 TVRVLVEGECRA
+109 VRVLIEGECRA

-134 AEFMP
+134 AALMVLKAEN
-139 LESDDGAADENSE
+139 DTDADSE
-152 AFIRRQ
+152 AAVRRQ
-158 AMMRAIR
+158 AMLRAIR
-165 RQALALVK
+165 RQAFQLAR
-173 ARGEGISSEL
+173 ARGENLSSEL
-183 RAQLNGEKRPDAL
+183 RAQISGEKHPDAL

-201 ANFLANIADKQAVLE
+201 ANFLSNVEDKQAVLE
-216 CVSIDL
+216 CMSIDL
-222 RLETLLM
+222 RLETLLT
-229 ALSRDLKISA
+229 ALARDLKVTA

-248 REAMDKSNHDYY
+248 REVMDKSNHDYY

-280 RELRARLRDSK
+280 RALRARLRDSK
-291 IDGEARERTEKEL
+291 MEGEARERTEKEL
-304 ARLARTSIHAPESA
+304 SRLARTSIHAPESP
-318 VLETYIETM
+318 VLENYIETM
-327 LDLPWGVKTAGKID
+327 LDLPWGVKTGGRID
-341 LDRARK
+341 LTRAAK

-421 GHRRTYVA
+421 GHRRTYVG

-437 AIRQCGTM
+437 AIRQCGAM

-451 DEVDKLSRD
+451 DEVDKISRD

-475 AQNDHFRDHYLEA
+475 AQNDHFRDHFIEA
-488 PFDLSGVLFITT
+488 PFDLSSVLFITT

-529 AIAKRHLL
+529 VIAKKYLL
-537 PKQLEAH
+537 PKQLAAH
-544 GLRKSEMKIADG
+544 GLKKSDLRIGDKAL
-556 AMRAI
+556 RTI

-569 GVRELERV
+569 GVRELERTI
-577 LARVCRRA
+577 ARVCRRT
-585 VLRMQQ
+585 VLALQQ
-591 EKELA
+591 DQALA
-596 CVRVRTEDLH
+596 CLRVRPEDLH
-606 ALLGAVRYLPKNEA
+606 GLLGAVRYLPRSEA
-620 GRTRVGRVNGLA
+620 GKARVGRVNGLA
-632 WTSVGGEVMPIE
+632 WTSVGGELMPIE
-644 ALVLDGKGELKLTGK
+644 ALVLEGKGEFKLTGK

-670 ALSVARK
+670 ALSVAR
-677 RMGAFGVAADFL
+677 RRLGDFGVAADFL

-706 GPSAGVALACVILSA
+706 GPSAGVALACAILSA
-721 LANVPAR
+721 VANVPAR

-740 GDVLPIGGVKEKLL
+740 GDVLPIGGVREKLL

-762 EILLPR
+762 DILLPR
-768 ENGRDLE
+768 ENERDLE
-775 KIDES
+775 KIDAD
-780 IRAKLH
+780 IRAKLR
-786 ITLLDDVDEAVAL
+786 ITLLDNIDDAVAL
-799 ILQPGAEVKVAV
+799 VLPQPREMKVAV

>member
-1 MGSEMCIRDRQYQ
+1 M
-14 PQRTCSVSKTS
+14 
-25 EKQTAPSRLP
+25 
-35 LLPLR
+35 
-40 GLLAFP
+40 LAFP
-46 NTMMTLDVARGRSV
+46 NTMATLDVSRARSV
-60 AALESALAG
+60 AALECALEG

-101 HVLRMPDD
+101 HVLRLPDNS
-109 TVRVLVEGECRA
+109 VRVLIEGECRA

-134 AEFMP
+134 AALMVLKTEN
-139 LESDDGAADENSE
+139 DTDADSE
-152 AFIRRQ
+152 AAVRRQ
-158 AMMRAIR
+158 AMLRAIR
-165 RQALALVK
+165 RQAFQLAR
-173 ARGEGISSEL
+173 ARGENLSSEL
-183 RAQLNGEKRPDAL
+183 RAQIGGEKRPDAL

-201 ANFLANIADKQAVLE
+201 ANFLSNVEDKQAVLE
-216 CVSIDL
+216 CMSIDL
-222 RLETLLM
+222 RLETLLT
-229 ALSRDLKISA
+229 ALARDLKVTA

-280 RELRARLRDSK
+280 RALRARLRDSK
-291 IDGEARERTEKEL
+291 MEGEARERTEKEL
-304 ARLARTSIHAPESA
+304 SRLARTSIHAPESP
-318 VLETYIETM
+318 VLENYIETM
-327 LDLPWGVKTAGKID
+327 LDLPWGVKTGGRID
-341 LDRARK
+341 LTRAAK

-421 GHRRTYVA
+421 GHRRTYVG

-437 AIRQCGTM
+437 AIRQCGAM

-451 DEVDKLSRD
+451 DEVDKISRD

-475 AQNDHFRDHYLEA
+475 AQNDHFRDHFIEA
-488 PFDLSGVLFITT
+488 PFDLSSVLFITT

-515 EVIEVPSYT
+515 EVIE
-524 LEEKL
+524 EKL
-529 AIAKRHLL
+529 VIAKKYLL
-537 PKQLEAH
+537 PKQLAAH
-544 GLRKSEMKIADG
+544 GLRKGDLRIGDKAL
-556 AMRAI
+556 RAI

-569 GVRELERV
+569 GVRELERTI
-577 LARVCRRA
+577 ARVCRRT
-585 VLRMQQ
+585 VLALQQ
-591 EKELA
+591 EQALA
-596 CVRVRTEDLH
+596 CLRVRPEDLH
-606 ALLGAVRYLPKNEA
+606 GLLGAVRYLPRSEA
-620 GRTRVGRVNGLA
+620 GKARVGRVNGLA
-632 WTSVGGEVMPIE
+632 WTSVGGELMPIE
-644 ALVLDGKGELKLTGK
+644 ALVLEGKGEFKLTGK

-670 ALSVARK
+670 ALSVAR
-677 RMGAFGVAADFL
+677 RRLGDFGVAADFL

-706 GPSAGVALACVILSA
+706 GPSAGVALACAILSA
-721 LANVPAR
+721 VANVPAR

-740 GDVLPIGGVKEKLL
+740 GDVLPIGGVREKLL

-762 EILLPR
+762 DILLPR
-768 ENGRDLE
+768 ENERDLE
-775 KIDES
+775 KIDAD
-780 IRAKLH
+780 IRAKLR
-786 ITLLDDVDEAVAL
+786 ITLLDNIDDAVAL
-799 ILQPGAEVKVAV
+799 VLPQPREMKVAV

>member
-1 MGSEMCIRDRQYQ
+1 M
-14 PQRTCSVSKTS
+14 SKTS
-25 EKQTAPSRLP
+25 DKQTISAQLP

-40 GLLAFP
+40 GMLAFP
-46 NTMMTLDVARGRSV
+46 NTMATLDVSRARSV
-60 AALESALAG
+60 AALECALEG

-101 HVLRMPDD
+101 HVLRLPDNS
-109 TVRVLVEGECRA
+109 VRVLIEGECRA

-134 AEFMP
+134 AALMVLKTEN
-139 LESDDGAADENSE
+139 DTDADSE
-152 AFIRRQ
+152 AAVRRQ
-158 AMMRAIR
+158 AMLRAIR
-165 RQALALVK
+165 RQAFQLAR
-173 ARGEGISSEL
+173 ARGENLSSEL
-183 RAQLNGEKRPDAL
+183 RAQISGEKRPDAL

-201 ANFLANIADKQAVLE
+201 ANFLSNVEDKQAVLE
-216 CVSIDL
+216 CMSIDL
-222 RLETLLM
+222 RLETLLT
-229 ALSRDLKISA
+229 ALARDLKVTA

-280 RELRARLRDSK
+280 RALRARLRDSK
-291 IDGEARERTEKEL
+291 MEGEARERTEKEL
-304 ARLARTSIHAPESA
+304 SRLARTSIHAPESP
-318 VLETYIETM
+318 VLENYIETM
-327 LDLPWGVKTAGKID
+327 LDLPWGVKTGGRID
-341 LDRARK
+341 LTRAAK

-421 GHRRTYVA
+421 GHRRTYVG

-437 AIRQCGTM
+437 AIRQCGAM

-451 DEVDKLSRD
+451 DEVDKISRD

-475 AQNDHFRDHYLEA
+475 AQNDHFRDHFIEA
-488 PFDLSGVLFITT
+488 PFDLSSVLFITT

-529 AIAKRHLL
+529 VIAKKYLL
-537 PKQLEAH
+537 PKQLAAH
-544 GLRKSEMKIADG
+544 GLKKSDLRIGDKAL
-556 AMRAI
+556 RAI

-569 GVRELERV
+569 GVRELERTI
-577 LARVCRRA
+577 ARVCRRA
-585 VLRMQQ
+585 VLALQQ
-591 EKELA
+591 DQALA
-596 CVRVRTEDLH
+596 CLRVQVESLH
-606 ALLGAVRYLPKNEA
+606 GLLGAVRYLPRSEA
-620 GRTRVGRVNGLA
+620 GKARVGRVNGLA
-632 WTSVGGEVMPIE
+632 WTSVGGELMPIE
-644 ALVLDGKGELKLTGK
+644 ALVLEGKGEFKLTGK

-670 ALSVARK
+670 ALSVAR
-677 RMGAFGVAADFL
+677 RRLGDFGVAADFL

-706 GPSAGVALACVILSA
+706 GPSAGVALACAILSA
-721 LANVPAR
+721 VANVPAR

-740 GDVLPIGGVKEKLL
+740 GDVLPIGGVREKLL

-762 EILLPR
+762 DILLPR
-768 ENGRDLE
+768 ENERDLE
-775 KIDES
+775 KIDAD
-780 IRAKLH
+780 IRAKLR
-786 ITLLDDVDEAVAL
+786 ITLLDNIDDAVAL
-799 ILQPGAEVKVAV
+799 VLPQPREMKVAV

>member
-1 MGSEMCIRDRQYQ
+1 M
-14 PQRTCSVSKTS
+14 SKTS
-25 EKQTAPSRLP
+25 DKQTISAQLP

-40 GLLAFP
+40 GMLAFP
-46 NTMMTLDVARGRSV
+46 NTMATLDVSRARSV
-60 AALESALAG
+60 AALECALEG

-101 HVLRMPDD
+101 HVLRLPDNS
-109 TVRVLVEGECRA
+109 VRVLIEGECRA

-134 AEFMP
+134 AALMVLKAEN
-139 LESDDGAADENSE
+139 DTDADSE
-152 AFIRRQ
+152 AAVRRQ
-158 AMMRAIR
+158 AMLRAIR
-165 RQALALVK
+165 RQAFQLAR
-173 ARGEGISSEL
+173 ARGENLSSEL
-183 RAQLNGEKRPDAL
+183 RAQISGEKHPDAL

-201 ANFLANIADKQAVLE
+201 ANFLSNVEDKQAVLE
-216 CVSIDL
+216 CMSIDL
-222 RLETLLM
+222 RLETLLT
-229 ALSRDLKISA
+229 ALARDLKVTA

-248 REAMDKSNHDYY
+248 REVMDKSNHDYY

-280 RELRARLRDSK
+280 RALRARLRDSK
-291 IDGEARERTEKEL
+291 MEGEARERTEKEL
-304 ARLARTSIHAPESA
+304 SRLARTSIHAPESP
-318 VLETYIETM
+318 VLENYIETM
-327 LDLPWGVKTAGKID
+327 LDLPWGVKTGGRID
-341 LDRARK
+341 LTRAAK

-421 GHRRTYVA
+421 GHRRTYVG

-437 AIRQCGTM
+437 AIRQCGAM

-451 DEVDKLSRD
+451 DEVDKISRD

-475 AQNDHFRDHYLEA
+475 AQNDHFRDHFIEA
-488 PFDLSGVLFITT
+488 PFDLSSVLFITT

-529 AIAKRHLL
+529 VIAKKYLL
-537 PKQLEAH
+537 PKQLAAH
-544 GLRKSEMKIADG
+544 GLKKGDLRIGDKAL
-556 AMRAI
+556 RAI

-569 GVRELERV
+569 GVRELERTI
-577 LARVCRRA
+577 ARVCRRA
-585 VLRMQQ
+585 VLALQQ
-591 EKELA
+591 DQALA
-596 CVRVRTEDLH
+596 CLRVQVESLH
-606 ALLGAVRYLPKNEA
+606 GLLGAVRYLPRSEA
-620 GRTRVGRVNGLA
+620 GKARVGRVNGLA
-632 WTSVGGEVMPIE
+632 WTSVGGELMPIE
-644 ALVLDGKGELKLTGK
+644 ALVLEGKGEFKLTGK

-670 ALSVARK
+670 ALSVAR
-677 RMGAFGVAADFL
+677 RRLGDFGVAADFL

-706 GPSAGVALACVILSA
+706 GPSAGVALACAILSA
-721 LANVPAR
+721 VANVPAR

-740 GDVLPIGGVKEKLL
+740 GDVLPIGGVREKLL

-762 EILLPR
+762 DILLPR
-768 ENGRDLE
+768 ENERDLE
-775 KIDES
+775 KIDAD
-780 IRAKLH
+780 IRAKLR
-786 ITLLDDVDEAVAL
+786 ITLLDNIDDAVAL
-799 ILQPGAEVKVAV
+799 VLPQPREMKVAV